1 MMKNTILNQTG
12 KHFNLNRKNSPTKNN
27 IMAIIVAAE
36 NGKNNVPQA
45 KIIKIPANI
54 LLPVI
59 DMYSFIHLPFFVMYI
74 K

>member
-1 MMKNTILNQTG
+1 
-12 KHFNLNRKNSPTKNN
+12 
-27 IMAIIVAAE
+27 MAIIVAAE

>member
-1 MMKNTILNQTG
+1 MKNTMFSQTG
-12 KHFNLNRKNSPTKNN
+12 KHFNLKRKNSPVKNN

-45 KIIKIPANI
+45 KIIKIPASI
-54 LLPVI
+54 RLPTI
-59 DMYSFIHLPFFVMYI
+59 DIYSFIHLPFFVMYI

>member
-1 MMKNTILNQTG
+1 MMKNTIFNQTG
-12 KHFNLNRKNSPTKNN
+12 KHFNLKRKNSPVRNN

-45 KIIKIPANI
+45 KIIKIPASI

-59 DMYSFIHLPFFVMYI
+59 DMYSFIHFFLSLLHI